1 MAQRP
6 PDKSGLTITY
16 EFATMRKL
24 SRDGL
29 NRNAERSHSSG
40 YVRPGKRKTLVVE
53 RTLAATAARA
63 VTFEAA
69 SGAHPGL

>member
-24 SRDGL
+24 SVDGL

-40 YVRPGKRKTLVVE
+40 YVRPGKRRFGVE
-53 RTLAATAARA
+53 RTLATTA
-63 VTFEAA
+63 
-69 SGAHPGL
+69 GPGGYI